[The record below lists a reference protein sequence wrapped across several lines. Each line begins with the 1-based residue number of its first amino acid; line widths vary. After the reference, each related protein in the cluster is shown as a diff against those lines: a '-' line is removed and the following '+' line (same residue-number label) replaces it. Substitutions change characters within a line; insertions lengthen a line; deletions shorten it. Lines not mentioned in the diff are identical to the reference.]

1 MSGYDSAGTST
12 GAATKRRRVNLD
24 PDFYPGTAP
33 TTSRTK
39 AVYKAQQEAQARL
52 AAQQQPQQGEPS
64 PRQPILS
71 LASLPPDAIQ
81 RYLSRYGLLE
91 PQGSLSYH
99 HAVFPVPAL
108 PRTLHPPLDGRQLA
122 IRRARMT
129 YVPAA
134 RNARLAAA
142 AGADPAGP
150 APGSAV
156 ASAAEVGTK
165 RPWVE
170 PTTPE
175 FAGLSA
181 FDDPHRVTERLA
193 ARATQHWEKRDSIKE
208 AETLTNFMF
217 SVRQRG
223 KTLRATPAG

>member
-52 AAQQQPQQGEPS
+52 AAQQQPQQGEPV

-108 PRTLHPPLDGRQLA
+108 PRTLHPPLEGRQLA
-122 IRRARMT
+122 IRRARTT

-134 RNARLAAA
+134 RNARLAP
-142 AGADPAGP
+142 PAGGAEP
-150 APGSAV
+150 VAPTPGSA
-156 ASAAEVGTK
+156 AAAGTK
-165 RPWVE
+165 RPWFE
-170 PTTPE
+170 PTTAE